1 MRKNLD
7 TKKLSI
13 NIIKISFFFKIIQ
26 VGEEMY
32 GQFKNAWSSI
42 TEFAKLPILG
52 SNGNANATRLSIES
66 KVETNTIKT
75 EPSHHEQSSL
85 QDEETTELV
94 TKVNMGKLNMG
105 RRIDFV
111 LQEAPYES
119 FNDYVFALAS
129 HACYWES
136 EDTMLLIAKEIY
148 ELDHGMVDSNTEMHL
163 TEEQKQQ
170 SSWLTNA
177 AASTISSNVQK
188 TFSYF
193 NIGMPSSLTSALSA
207 TLANSINPSKKSD
220 SNK

>member
-1 MRKNLD
+1 
-7 TKKLSI
+7 
-13 NIIKISFFFKIIQ
+13 
-26 VGEEMY
+26 MY
-32 GQFKNAWSSI
+32 GQFKNAWSSF
-42 TEFAKLPILG
+42 TELAKFPILG
-52 SNGNANATRLSIES
+52 SNANATRLSIES
-66 KVETNTIKT
+66 KTETNTIKS
-75 EPSHHEQSSL
+75 EPVQQEQSSIHE
-85 QDEETTELV
+85 EETTDVITL
-94 TKVNMGKLNMG
+94 VNMGKLNKG

-136 EDTMLLIAKEIY
+136 EDTMLLISKEIY
-148 ELDHGMVDSNTEMHL
+148 DLDHGMVDSNTEMHL

-207 TLANSINPSKKSD
+207 TLANSININPSVKKSD
-220 SNK
+220 QAKQ

>member
-1 MRKNLD
+1 
-7 TKKLSI
+7 
-13 NIIKISFFFKIIQ
+13 
-26 VGEEMY
+26 MY
-32 GQFKNAWSSI
+32 GQFKSAWSSI
-42 TEFAKLPILG
+42 TEFAKMPILG
-52 SNGNANATRLSIES
+52 SNATANRLSIEP
-66 KVETNTIKT
+66 KT
-75 EPSHHEQSSL
+75 ETPTVKSEPPLQESL
-85 QDEETTELV
+85 QEVETTEV
-94 TKVNMGKLNMG
+94 ITKVDMGKLNKG

-148 ELDHGMVDSNTEMHL
+148 DLDHGMVDSNTELHL

-207 TLANSINPSKKSD
+207 TLANSININPSSKKPD
-220 SNK
+220 SNKQ

>member
-1 MRKNLD
+1 
-7 TKKLSI
+7 
-13 NIIKISFFFKIIQ
+13 
-26 VGEEMY
+26 MY

-42 TEFAKLPILG
+42 TEFAKMPILG
-52 SNGNANATRLSIES
+52 SNATANRLSIES
-66 KVETNTIKT
+66 KTETSIVKS
-75 EPSHHEQSSL
+75 EPPLLESL
-85 QDEETTELV
+85 QEEETTEV
-94 TKVNMGKLNMG
+94 ITRVDMGKLNKG

-148 ELDHGMVDSNTEMHL
+148 ELDHGMVDSNTELHL

-207 TLANSINPSKKSD
+207 TLANSININSSSKKPD
-220 SNK
+220 SSKQ

>member
-1 MRKNLD
+1 
-7 TKKLSI
+7 
-13 NIIKISFFFKIIQ
+13 
-26 VGEEMY
+26 MY

-42 TEFAKLPILG
+42 TEFAKMPILG
-52 SNGNANATRLSIES
+52 ANATANRLSIES
-66 KVETNTIKT
+66 KTETSIVKS
-75 EPSHHEQSSL
+75 EPPLLESL
-85 QDEETTELV
+85 QEEETTEV
-94 TKVNMGKLNMG
+94 ITKVDMGKLNKG

-148 ELDHGMVDSNTEMHL
+148 DLDHGMVDSNTELHL

-207 TLANSINPSKKSD
+207 TLANSININPSSKKPD
-220 SNK
+220 SNKQ

>member
-1 MRKNLD
+1 
-7 TKKLSI
+7 
-13 NIIKISFFFKIIQ
+13 
-26 VGEEMY
+26 MY

-42 TEFAKLPILG
+42 TEFAKMPILG
-52 SNGNANATRLSIES
+52 SNATANRLSIES
-66 KVETNTIKT
+66 KTETSIVKS
-75 EPSHHEQSSL
+75 EPPLLESL
-85 QDEETTELV
+85 QEEETTEV
-94 TKVNMGKLNMG
+94 ITRVDMGKLNKG

-148 ELDHGMVDSNTEMHL
+148 ELDHGMVDSNTELHL

-207 TLANSINPSKKSD
+207 TLANSININPSSKKPD
-220 SNK
+220 SSKQ